1 MPQRVSPVV
10 IAVCPLKL
18 ENDFCQE
25 AAGGKQESR
34 QQVADPRAF
43 GWVTVATNAA
53 LINLE

>member
-1 MPQRVSPVV
+1 MPQRVRPVV
-10 IAVCPLKL
+10 IAVHSFKL
-18 ENDFCQE
+18 ENNFCQE

-43 GWVTVATNAA
+43 GWVAVSTDAA